1 MFWGLRS
8 SSSSSSSSSKSSAS
22 AAATGRIDASQRSS
36 QQAPNAA
43 DTAVLAA
50 PSYVLS
56 EQRRSDLLLAARTTR
71 ASWVD
76 NVDAIRD
83 ATSQFSPL
91 CGAWSSVETASP
103 SSAWLA
109 ALDDLHNEFSS
120 FFTTLDELKRQLLP
134 KDLQLVKE
142 EEAED
147 EIGAAGGGVPGGS
160 IQRSS
165 RKYVT
170 LFQEL
175 SEQKPLL
182 DQWQHSHSP
191 QTSTLTRHGR
201 DMCFLLAFREL
212 LALLKNTRAADLV
225 YRIQSFV
232 KKAEQWDLPQMM
244 ATRDR
249 PGGKIQ
255 DFINKLVEQIK
266 HDKVLTALM
275 QGDADDEDAQQVDKY
290 LQVRDAFGV
299 DLLHEVLEAYLM
311 EKLYVK
317 MLTPSHQVAEQDD
330 AFHNRIALLAFVTFK
345 HLDLPEPETDEQAQT
360 WLRLATQLEAATLY
374 PSPRRKMDGVLRVCQ
389 DLTSFLKMQNGDRF
403 PSADDFLPAL
413 IYVVLHANPCEL
425 KRNVAYILE
434 YRNPSKLISEPGYFF
449 THLVSSIAFLEEVDC
464 SRLTISAEEF
474 SEGLRRSTKGVTLS
488 EEHRELDL
496 GEADGACDNRRFE
509 GGNAATA
516 ERRNQLPTTSV
527 SRGRNVDNHRASLGL
542 PTVLDIRA
550 KRLSLM
556 ADHPMRG
563 SNQAMHQQTIR

>member
-1 MFWGLRS
+1 MFWGLR
-8 SSSSSSSSSKSSAS
+8 SSSSSKSSAS
-22 AAATGRIDASQRSS
+22 AAATSRIDASRRSS
-36 QQAPNAA
+36 QQAQNAA

-71 ASWVD
+71 TSWVD

-83 ATSQFSPL
+83 ATSHFDPL
-91 CGAWSSVETASP
+91 CGAYSSVRTALL
-103 SSAWLA
+103 SSAWIA

-120 FFTTLDELKRQLLP
+120 FFANLDELKRQLLP
-134 KDLQLVKE
+134 KDLQLVNEEGDE
-142 EEAED
+142 EEV
-147 EIGAAGGGVPGGS
+147 GAAGTPSGS

-182 DQWQHSHSP
+182 DQWQRSHSP

-201 DMCFLLAFREL
+201 DMYFLLAFREL

-232 KKAEQWDLPQMM
+232 KKAELWDLPQMM

-275 QGDADDEDAQQVDKY
+275 QGNADDEDAQQTDKY
-290 LQVRDAFGV
+290 LQVRNAFGV
-299 DLLHEVLEAYLM
+299 DLLHEVLEAFLM

-317 MLTPSHQVAEQDD
+317 TLTPSDEVAGQDD
-330 AFHNRIALLAFVTFK
+330 AFHNRITLLAFVTFK

-360 WLRLATQLEAATLY
+360 WLRLATQLDAATLY

-403 PSADDFLPAL
+403 PSADEFLPAL

-434 YRNPSKLISEPGYFF
+434 YRNPSKLVSEPGYFF

-488 EEHRELDL
+488 EECRELDL
-496 GEADGACDNRRFE
+496 GEADDDCDNRCFE
-509 GGNAATA
+509 SGNAAVA
-516 ERRNQLPTTSV
+516 EGRKQMSTTSA
-527 SRGRNVDNHRASLGL
+527 SRSRNVDDDRASLGL
-542 PTVLDIRA
+542 PTVLDVRA

-556 ADHPMRG
+556 SDYPMRG
-563 SNQAMHQQTIR
+563 SNQAMHRQTIR